1 MAAKKKTAQ
10 AAVATEV
17 VAAPNK
23 LLKPPTVD
31 RVIEAAVNH
40 LSEHMSS
47 YFVVGYDAMDRE
59 MIFCNINSA
68 KDHAACVFLLEKL
81 LYQLT
86 NDDMD

>member
-1 MAAKKKTAQ
+1 MATRKKTE
-10 AAVATEV
+10 AATSNV
-17 VAAPNK
+17 VTVVNK

-40 LSEHMSS
+40 LSEHMSA

-59 MIFCNINSA
+59 MVFCNINNS

-86 NDDMD
+86 NDEMD

>member
-1 MAAKKKTAQ
+1 MAAKKKSTQASTA
-10 AAVATEV
+10 AGV
-17 VAAPNK
+17 VAIPNK

-31 RVIEAAVNH
+31 RVIEAAVGH

-59 MIFCNINSA
+59 MVFCNINSS

-86 NDDMD
+86 SDDMN